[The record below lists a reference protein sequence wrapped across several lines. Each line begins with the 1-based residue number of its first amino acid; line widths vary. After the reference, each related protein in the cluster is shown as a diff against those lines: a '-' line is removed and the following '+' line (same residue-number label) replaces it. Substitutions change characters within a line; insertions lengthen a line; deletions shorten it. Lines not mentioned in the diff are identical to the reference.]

1 MTVKGAPVFVPLLSL
16 PRSGLY
22 MENYSGCQG
31 LFGSL
36 TEQSIR
42 HQNGEKMV
50 NG

>member
-1 MTVKGAPVFVPLLSL
+1 
-16 PRSGLY
+16 

-36 TEQSIR
+36 TEQNIR
-42 HQNGEKMV
+42 RQNGEQSV